1 MQSVLLNKQIVKI
14 LEWIV
19 EEEGIKL
26 SRESIKKIILR
37 SKNNLRQAIRS
48 LEATYRH
55 KWVIIYMSLFVKS
68 IKILN
73 EISENNKR
81 WVSVTQWMN
90 Y

>member
-55 KWVIIYMSLFVKS
+55 K
-68 IKILN
+68 
-73 EISENNKR
+73 
-81 WVSVTQWMN
+81 
-90 Y
+90 

>member
-55 KWVIIYMSLFVKS
+55 KWVIIYKYL
-68 IKILN
+68 
-73 EISENNKR
+73 
-81 WVSVTQWMN
+81 
-90 Y
+90 